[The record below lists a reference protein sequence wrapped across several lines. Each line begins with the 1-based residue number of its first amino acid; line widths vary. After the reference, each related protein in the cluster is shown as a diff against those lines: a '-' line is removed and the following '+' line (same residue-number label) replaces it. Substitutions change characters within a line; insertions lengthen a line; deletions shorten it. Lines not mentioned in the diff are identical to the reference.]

1 MCVGMYSPSLD
12 HAAAKGVRRARRL
25 RETTDSFMIAC
36 RCGVDWCVFRRGWA
50 PTSPGECWCWR
61 QWALKG
67 VDLEIRSCD
76 LYTALIYRSFFW
88 SEAVP
93 SRAPLHLFVS
103 GWLSHKLL
111 GRGRAQGPSFS
122 SPQRTLN
129 INHRLADFVNGKGL
143 PSFTFRG
150 RPTRVIPCGCESVP
164 GCCSERCVLRA

>member
-1 MCVGMYSPSLD
+1 MCAGMYSPSLD
-12 HAAAKGVRRARRL
+12 HAAARGVRRAKRL
-25 RETTDSFMIAC
+25 RENTDSFMIAC
-36 RCGVDWCVFRRGWA
+36 RCGVDWCLFRRGWA

-103 GWLSHKLL
+103 GWCRQASRP
-111 GRGRAQGPSFS
+111 GQGPGAQLLFS
-122 SPQRTLN
+122 TEDPEYQPPTCRLREWQRPAFFLS
-129 INHRLADFVNGKGL
+129 L
-143 PSFTFRG
+143 
-150 RPTRVIPCGCESVP
+150 
-164 GCCSERCVLRA
+164 SEVVLRGSYSADVNW